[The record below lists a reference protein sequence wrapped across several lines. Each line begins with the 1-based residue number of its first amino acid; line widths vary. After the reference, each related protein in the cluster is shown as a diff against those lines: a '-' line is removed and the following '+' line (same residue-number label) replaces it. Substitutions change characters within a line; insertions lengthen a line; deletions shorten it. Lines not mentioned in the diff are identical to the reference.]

1 MKESAIGTCII
12 TQIGFLVHDAEA
24 TAKAYAE
31 LFGVW
36 RTSGAYYLYAAPA
49 RAFILPD
56 GQCALSPAELY
67 DLFRE
72 RLPGGALHGRRP

>member
-1 MKESAIGTCII
+1 MQREPEVV
-12 TQIGFLVHDAEA
+12 LP
-24 TAKAYAE
+24 YAG
-31 LFGVW
+31 LLGVW
-36 RTSGAYYLYAAPA
+36 RASGAYYLYAAPA